1 MEEEDADVLGSLW
14 GVVVVVTVT
23 SDAGG
28 GSLLPV
34 LPLVVVFVIIR
45 LSFLEKV

>member
-1 MEEEDADVLGSLW
+1 MEEEDVDVLGSLW
-14 GVVVVVTVT
+14 GVVVVVTVP

-28 GSLLPV
+28 SLL

-45 LSFLEKV
+45 LSFVEKG